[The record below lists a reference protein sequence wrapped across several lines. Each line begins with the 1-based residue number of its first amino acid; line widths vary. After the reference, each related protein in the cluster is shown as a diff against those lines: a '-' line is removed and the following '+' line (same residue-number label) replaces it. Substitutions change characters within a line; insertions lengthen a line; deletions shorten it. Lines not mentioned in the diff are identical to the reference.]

1 MRFFRLLKGDLFFL
15 MRYGLF
21 LVYAVFIAVYLIMLH
36 YIPGD
41 TGAFVMKLLVFS
53 DPAAMGL
60 FFMGAVVLLE
70 KSQRVN
76 CSLAVSPV
84 TVNEYVASK
93 AVAFLLTGLA
103 VALIIAFGSGFGLNF
118 RGIIGIAGGSLLFSM
133 GGLFVASKTRSLN
146 QFIIFSLPVEV
157 FISLPG
163 FLYAFGKISSPFGLI
178 NPGVAAMNLLFY
190 ETADNGG
197 GSTTLF
203 LLSVVSLFVWS
214 LIVFFITKR
223 AVRRMFCKLGG
234 GSL

>member
-1 MRFFRLLKGDLFFL
+1 

-84 TVNEYVASK
+84 TVNEYVTSK
-93 AVAFLLTGLA
+93 AVAFLHTGLA

-118 RGIIGIAGGSLLFSM
+118 HGIIGIAGGSLLFSM

-157 FISLPG
+157 FISAPG
-163 FLYAFGKISSPFGLI
+163 FLYAFGKISSPFWLL

-190 ETADNGG
+190 ETANNSG

-203 LLSVVSLFVWS
+203 LFSVVSLFVWS

-223 AVRRMFCKLGG
+223 AVRRMFCELGG

>member
-1 MRFFRLLKGDLFFL
+1 MRFLRLLKGDLFFL
-15 MRYGLF
+15 ARYGLF
-21 LVYAVFIAVYLIMLH
+21 FVYAVFIAVYLIMLH

-103 VALIIAFGSGFGLNF
+103 VALIIAFGSGNELTFP
-118 RGIIGIAGGSLLFSM
+118 GIIGIAGGSLLFSM

-163 FLYAFGKISSPFGLI
+163 FLYAFGKIKSPLWLI
-178 NPGVAAMNLLFY
+178 NPGVAAMNLL
-190 ETADNGG
+190 NGMAH
-197 GSTTLF
+197 F
-203 LLSVVSLFVWS
+203 WLSAASLCVWIG
-214 LIVFFITKR
+214 IVFFLTKR
-223 AVRRMFCKLGG
+223 AVSRMFRELGG

>member
-1 MRFFRLLKGDLFFL
+1 

-60 FFMGAVVLLE
+60 FFLGAVVLLE

-84 TVNEYVASK
+84 TVNEYVTSK
-93 AVAFLLTGLA
+93 AVAFLHTGLA

-118 RGIIGIAGGSLLFSM
+118 HGIIGIAGGSLLFSM

-157 FISLPG
+157 FISAPG
-163 FLYAFGKISSPFGLI
+163 FLYAFGKISSPFWLL

-190 ETADNGG
+190 ETANNSG

-203 LLSVVSLFVWS
+203 LFSVVSLFVWS

-223 AVRRMFCKLGG
+223 AVRRMFCELGG

>member
-1 MRFFRLLKGDLFFL
+1 

-36 YIPGD
+36 YIPDD

-93 AVAFLLTGLA
+93 SVAFLLTGLA
-103 VALIIAFGSGFGLNF
+103 VALIIAFGSGFGVNF

-133 GGLFVASKTRSLN
+133 SGLFVASKTRSLN

-163 FLYAFGKISSPFGLI
+163 FLYAFGKISSPFWLI

-190 ETADNGG
+190 ENAAGSGGNTAH
-197 GSTTLF
+197 F
-203 LLSVVSLFVWS
+203 LLSVVCLLVWS

-223 AVRRMFCKLGG
+223 AVKRMFCELGG
-234 GSL
+234 GNL

>member
-1 MRFFRLLKGDLFFL
+1 MRFVRLLKGDLFFL
-15 MRYGLF
+15 MRYGIF

-41 TGAFVMKLLVFS
+41 TRAFVMKLLVFS

-84 TVNEYVASK
+84 TANEYVASK

-146 QFIIFSLPVEV
+146 QFIIFSLPAEV

-163 FLYAFGKISSPFGLI
+163 FLYAFGKISSPFWLI

-190 ETADNGG
+190 ENAAGSG

-203 LLSVVSLFVWS
+203 LLSVASLFVWS

-223 AVRRMFCKLGG
+223 AVRRMFCELGG

>member
-1 MRFFRLLKGDLFFL
+1 LRFLRLLKGDLFFL
-15 MRYGLF
+15 ARYGLF
-21 LVYAVFIAVYLIMLH
+21 FVYAVFIAVYLIMLH

-103 VALIIAFGSGFGLNF
+103 VALIIAFGSGNELTFP
-118 RGIIGIAGGSLLFSM
+118 GIIGIAGGSLLFSM

-163 FLYAFGKISSPFGLI
+163 FLYAFGKIKSPLWLI
-178 NPGVAAMNLLFY
+178 NPGVAAMNLL
-190 ETADNGG
+190 NGMAH
-197 GSTTLF
+197 F
-203 LLSVVSLFVWS
+203 WLSAASLCVWIG
-214 LIVFFITKR
+214 IVFFLTKR
-223 AVRRMFCKLGG
+223 AVSRMFRELGG

>member
-1 MRFFRLLKGDLFFL
+1 
-15 MRYGLF
+15 
-21 LVYAVFIAVYLIMLH
+21 MLH

-41 TGAFVMKLLVFS
+41 TGEFVMKLLVFS

-103 VALIIAFGSGFGLNF
+103 VALVIAFGSGFGLNF
-118 RGIIGIAGGSLLFSM
+118 RGIIGIAGGSLLFTM
-133 GGLFVASKTRSLN
+133 GGLVVASKTRSLN

-163 FLYAFGKISSPFGLI
+163 ILYAFGKISSPFWLI
-178 NPGVAAMNLLFY
+178 NPGVAAMNLMFNEGCMEVSLEGNMAHFW
-190 ETADNGG
+190 
-197 GSTTLF
+197 
-203 LLSVVSLFVWS
+203 LSVASLCVWIV
-214 LIVFFITKR
+214 IVFFITKR
-223 AVRRMFCKLGG
+223 AASRMFRELGG